1 MTVVSTKDADMGTAR
16 RAAEAAEDH
25 LPLVRMLCRRFSP
38 LGREWEELY
47 QQGCVG
53 LMKAVNRFDP
63 AMGVKF
69 STYAVPLILGEMR
82 ALNRLAAPCHVP
94 RRDRELR
101 ARVRRAE
108 ALLRQEKQR
117 EPTVQELALALRM
130 DPTELTFA
138 LESITAVSLDAP
150 AQAEEARPLAE
161 MLPDPG
167 GEGWLNRILLR
178 DLLARLS
185 QREQKLLFLRWR
197 MGRTQAETARA
208 LGMTQV
214 QVSRTEMRLKAQLR
228 QEWLDSG

>member
-1 MTVVSTKDADMGTAR
+1 
-16 RAAEAAEDH
+16 
-25 LPLVRMLCRRFSP
+25 
-38 LGREWEELY
+38 
-47 QQGCVG
+47 
-53 LMKAVNRFDP
+53 MKAVKRFDP
-63 AMGVKF
+63 AMGIKF
-69 STYAVPLILGEMR
+69 STFAVPLILGEMR

-150 AQAEEARPLAE
+150 AQAGEARPLAE

-197 MGRTQAETARA
+197 MGRTQAETA
-208 LGMTQV
+208 GDCV
-214 QVSRTEMRLKAQLR
+214 P
-228 QEWLDSG
+228 

>member
-1 MTVVSTKDADMGTAR
+1 MRPELTKDLTTAVER

-38 LGREWEELY
+38 DFREWEELY

-63 AMGVKF
+63 AMGVRF

-82 ALNRLAAPCHVP
+82 ALARQSAPCHIP
-94 RRDRELR
+94 RGDRELR

-108 ALLRQEKQR
+108 ETLRQRQRR
-117 EPTVQELALALRM
+117 EPTVTELALTLRMEPAELALALE
-130 DPTELTFA
+130 DVTSVP
-138 LESITAVSLDAP
+138 LDAAP
-150 AQAEEARPLAE
+150 RGCLHPLSETLADPQGEAW
-161 MLPDPG
+161 M
-167 GEGWLNRILLR
+167 NRLLLR
-178 DLLARLS
+178 DLLERLP
-185 QREQKLLFLRWR
+185 QRERKLLYLRWR
-197 MGRTQAETARA
+197 MGKTQAETARA

-214 QVSRTEMRLKAQLR
+214 QVSRAEGRLKTQLR